1 MDACPPCKWRLD
13 MADDTENGAAN
24 APENAGQAPLGG
36 PARAKRPGG
45 LGRGLSALL
54 GDIEGEAPLTAA
66 IGGGAAREGL
76 TNLPIAQVHPHPDQP
91 RRHFDDGALSELAAS
106 IRTRGLVQPIL
117 VRPAPG
123 GQGWQIVAGERRW
136 RAAQRAGLHEIPALV
151 RTLDDRETFTI
162 ALIENIQRQDLTAIE
177 EAEAYVRLRDNL
189 GHNAEEIGQM
199 TGKSRSHV
207 TNILRLLDLPDGVR
221 AMIADGS
228 LGMGHARALIGH
240 GDALTLARQAVKQ
253 GWSVRKVEALVR
265 RGAAPRPTMGRR
277 LAARG
282 AGGDSGGDADIA
294 ALESHLA
301 ALLGVAVRISHNVDG
316 SGQLTLDY
324 ASLDTLDMLCQRL
337 SGGQF

>member
-1 MDACPPCKWRLD
+1 
-13 MADDTENGAAN
+13 MADDKEKGEAKG
-24 APENAGQAPLGG
+24 PESGQIAPLGG
-36 PARAKRPGG
+36 LVRAKRPGG

-54 GDIEGEAPLTAA
+54 GDMEGEAPLAA
-66 IGGGAAREGL
+66 TISGGAPREGL
-76 TNLPIAQVHPHPDQP
+76 TNLPIAQIHPHPDQP
-91 RRHFDDGALSELAAS
+91 RRHFDEGALTELAAS

-117 VRPAPG
+117 VRPAPD
-123 GQGWQIVAGERRW
+123 GQGWQLVAGERRW
-136 RAAQRAGLHEIPALV
+136 RAAQRAGLHEVPALV
-151 RTLDDRETFTI
+151 RSLDDRETFTI
-162 ALIENIQRQDLTAIE
+162 ALVENIQRKDLTAIE
-177 EAEAYVRLRDNL
+177 EAEAYARLRDNL

-221 AMIADGS
+221 AMVADGS

-240 GDALTLARQAVKQ
+240 ADALGIARKAAKQ

-265 RGAAPRPTMGRR
+265 QDGTSRRAASGRT
-277 LAARG
+277 AARTN
-282 AGGDSGGDADIA
+282 GGDSGGDADIA

-301 ALLGVAVRISHNVDG
+301 ALLGVAVRINYNADG

>member
-1 MDACPPCKWRLD
+1 MT
-13 MADDTENGAAN
+13 DDRENGEAN
-24 APENAGQAPLGG
+24 GPENGQIVPLGG
-36 PARAKRPGG
+36 LVRAKRPGG

-54 GDIEGEAPLTAA
+54 GDIEGEAPLAA
-66 IGGGAAREGL
+66 TISGGAAREGL
-76 TNLPIAQVHPHPDQP
+76 TNLPIAQIHPHPDQP
-91 RRHFDDGALSELAAS
+91 RRHFDDGALAELAAS

-151 RTLDDRETFTI
+151 RALDDRETFTI

-207 TNILRLLDLPDGVR
+207 TNILRLLDLPDAVR
-221 AMIADGS
+221 GMIADGS

-240 GDALTLARQAVKQ
+240 ADALSIARKAAKQ

-265 RGAAPRPTMGRR
+265 RGGAPRSATIGP
-277 LAARG
+277 LAPRASRSDG
-282 AGGDSGGDADIA
+282 GGDADIA

-301 ALLGVAVRISHNVDG
+301 ALLGVMVRINYNADG